1 MRVQST
7 IEFLDEVKPVFEYV
21 LCMDNGKSYKLF
33 PTTDET
39 IFKGVHR
46 EGDVKIFKK
55 EDGKYKKL
63 YSNAR
68 H

>member
-1 MRVQST
+1 MREQSQ
-7 IEFLDEVKPVFEYV
+7 IQFLDEEKPDFQYV

-33 PTTDET
+33 PTTDDT

-46 EGDVKIFKK
+46 EGDVRIFKL
-55 EDGKYKKL
+55 ENGEYKRL